1 MQVDSGEQ
9 KDTAGLALEYNALRD
24 EILKRIELRQQ
35 FLSTTLTIA
44 GIFLGVGVATPTI
57 ALVYPPLAAFLAI
70 AWMHNDDRIK
80 NLAIYIRRRL
90 ERSTLDLGWETYIQ
104 QKRKKTRMRSWRF
117 IITSHAGIFM
127 LTQLMAV
134 GIGLL
139 KFTSTP
145 VEWVLLGFDLGA
157 VLVVVWVIRSALGGH
172 PARRRK
178 SPRE

>member
-1 MQVDSGEQ
+1 MQADSDEQ
-9 KDTAGLALEYNALRD
+9 KDTAGLVLEYDALRD

-35 FLSTTLTIA
+35 FVSMTLTIA
-44 GIFLGVGVATPTI
+44 GVFLGVGVTTPAI
-57 ALVYPPLAAFLAI
+57 ALVYPTLAAFLAI
-70 AWMHNDDRIK
+70 GWMHNDDCIK
-80 NLAIYIRRRL
+80 DLATYIRRHI
-90 ERSTLDLGWETYIQ
+90 ESSPLDLGWETYMQ
-104 QKRKKTRMRSWRF
+104 EKREKTRMRSWRF

-157 VLVVVWVIRSALGGH
+157 VLVVVWVIRSALGH
-172 PARRRK
+172 PARRRNP
-178 SPRE
+178 PRK